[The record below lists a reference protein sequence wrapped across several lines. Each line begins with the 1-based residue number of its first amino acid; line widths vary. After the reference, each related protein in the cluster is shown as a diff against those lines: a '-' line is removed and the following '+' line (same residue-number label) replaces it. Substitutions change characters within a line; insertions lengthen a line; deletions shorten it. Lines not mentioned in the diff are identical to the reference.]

1 MEIRYFT
8 RRRMKNGTFHESGV
22 DQKYIYW
29 YSNGCTHMLSVFT
42 ILFSECCREIIRS
55 KRSQGNTVGII
66 VLDRRRCA
74 HETADQPGDT
84 VLVSC
89 ITDGTFY
96 DPDTDIWI
104 LFHYLDIRGKDRFL
118 DGCMAVTVSAVLLN
132 VFTGCILPPPEV
144 QIMANGG
151 ISYHY
156 HAKQASG
163 CWQQQRYFC

>member
-1 MEIRYFT
+1 
-8 RRRMKNGTFHESGV
+8 MKNGTFPKKIINFIPTDITLKVIS
-22 DQKYIYW
+22 KK
-29 YSNGCTHMLSVFT
+29 SLSVFT

-104 LFHYLDIRGKDRFL
+104 FVPL
-118 DGCMAVTVSAVLLN
+118 S
-132 VFTGCILPPPEV
+132 
-144 QIMANGG
+144 
-151 ISYHY
+151 
-156 HAKQASG
+156 
-163 CWQQQRYFC
+163 

>member
-1 MEIRYFT
+1 MEHFMNLVLI
-8 RRRMKNGTFHESGV
+8 K
-22 DQKYIYW
+22 KYIYW

-89 ITDGTFY
+89 VIDGTFY
-96 DPDTDIWI
+96 NPDTDI
-104 LFHYLDIRGKDRFL
+104 
-118 DGCMAVTVSAVLLN
+118 
-132 VFTGCILPPPEV
+132 
-144 QIMANGG
+144 
-151 ISYHY
+151 
-156 HAKQASG
+156 
-163 CWQQQRYFC
+163 

>member
-1 MEIRYFT
+1 MEHFMNLVLI
-8 RRRMKNGTFHESGV
+8 KNI
-22 DQKYIYW
+22 YIGIPMAALICY
-29 YSNGCTHMLSVFT
+29 
-42 ILFSECCREIIRS
+42 LFSECLREIIRS

-104 LFHYLDIRGKDRFL
+104 FVPL
-118 DGCMAVTVSAVLLN
+118 S
-132 VFTGCILPPPEV
+132 
-144 QIMANGG
+144 
-151 ISYHY
+151 
-156 HAKQASG
+156 
-163 CWQQQRYFC
+163 

>member
-1 MEIRYFT
+1 MECAYAYAGTYEGEKQLPAGKLKRNKGRSETQMDKRADSCMKCKKMVTYIICLRTETESDVRLRMEIRYFT

-29 YSNGCTHMLSVFT
+29 YSNVCTHMLSVFT
-42 ILFSECCREIIRS
+42 ILFSECLREIIRS

-89 ITDGTFY
+89 VIDGTFY
-96 DPDTDIWI
+96 DPDTDI
-104 LFHYLDIRGKDRFL
+104 
-118 DGCMAVTVSAVLLN
+118 
-132 VFTGCILPPPEV
+132 
-144 QIMANGG
+144 
-151 ISYHY
+151 
-156 HAKQASG
+156 
-163 CWQQQRYFC
+163 

>member
-1 MEIRYFT
+1 MEHFMNLVLI
-8 RRRMKNGTFHESGV
+8 KNI
-22 DQKYIYW
+22 YIGIPMAALICY
-29 YSNGCTHMLSVFT
+29 L
-42 ILFSECCREIIRS
+42 SECCREIIRS

-104 LFHYLDIRGKDRFL
+104 FVPL
-118 DGCMAVTVSAVLLN
+118 S
-132 VFTGCILPPPEV
+132 
-144 QIMANGG
+144 
-151 ISYHY
+151 
-156 HAKQASG
+156 
-163 CWQQQRYFC
+163 

>member
-1 MEIRYFT
+1 MEHFMNLVLI
-8 RRRMKNGTFHESGV
+8 KNI
-22 DQKYIYW
+22 YIYW

-104 LFHYLDIRGKDRFL
+104 FVPL
-118 DGCMAVTVSAVLLN
+118 S
-132 VFTGCILPPPEV
+132 
-144 QIMANGG
+144 
-151 ISYHY
+151 
-156 HAKQASG
+156 
-163 CWQQQRYFC
+163 

>member
-1 MEIRYFT
+1 MEHFMNLVLI
-8 RRRMKNGTFHESGV
+8 KNI
-22 DQKYIYW
+22 YIGIPMAALICY
-29 YSNGCTHMLSVFT
+29 LFT

-89 ITDGTFY
+89 VIDGTFY

-104 LFHYLDIRGKDRFL
+104 FVPL
-118 DGCMAVTVSAVLLN
+118 S
-132 VFTGCILPPPEV
+132 
-144 QIMANGG
+144 
-151 ISYHY
+151 
-156 HAKQASG
+156 
-163 CWQQQRYFC
+163 